1 MRRLLIGIVVLVAI
15 AGGAFAVWQNQKA
28 KRAKEERQRIVLLED
43 NLVTLRMAIHKFRR
57 DNSRYPHTL
66 QELVPSYLREVPVDP
81 ITGSANWRLTTEEV
95 VTPSEDFSAQ
105 TTPKSE
111 SVIIEVHSSA
121 PGADANGKAF
131 ADY

>member
-1 MRRLLIGIVVLVAI
+1 MRGLAIIVVII
-15 AGGAFAVWQNQKA
+15 ALAAAGFGIWRYQKA
-28 KRAKEERQRIVLLED
+28 ERAKEERQRIVTLED
-43 NLVTLRMAIHKFRR
+43 NLVKLRMAIHKFRR
-57 DNSRYPHTL
+57 DNGRYPHTL
-66 QELVPSYLREVPVDP
+66 QELVPSYMREVPVDP
-81 ITGSANWRLTTEEV
+81 ITGNANWRLTTEEV

-105 TTPKSE
+105 TTPKSQ

>member
-28 KRAKEERQRIVLLED
+28 KRARQEQLRAVALKD
-43 NLVTLRMAIHKFRR
+43 NLYQMRKAIDTFHDARG
-57 DNSRYPHTL
+57 RYPHNL
-66 QELVPSYLREVPVDP
+66 QELVPGYLRRIPPDP
-81 ITGSANWRLTTEEV
+81 LTGIPNWRVTTEEV

-105 TTPKSE
+105 TTPKSQ
-111 SVIIEVHSSA
+111 SVIIDVHSSA